1 MQYKWQTDVALEGDF
16 AVAYGRKWHFDDKAV
31 SRIVLKDG
39 EIPFASAR
47 SVVRSELKTGL
58 GNGVSTVYSDF
69 ENYPELS
76 FETRV
81 QVNGTTGMI
90 DFTFV
95 PLKTDGLNI
104 TEVRWPAPVCADEPG
119 SVRRAQHHARSD
131 SAHRLADRD
140 RQGSAVQ
147 RPDVFRKRVH
157 AVVGR
162 GCPRR
167 RVHGGRARALGQ
179 RV

>member
-1 MQYKWQTDVALEGDF
+1 MQYHWEENVKLSGDF
-16 AVAYGRKWHFDDKAV
+16 AEGYGRKWHFDDKSV
-31 SRIVLKDG
+31 CRICLAG
-39 EIPFASAR
+39 GTEIPFASAR

-119 SVRRAQHHARSD
+119 SYAVLNTMQGQILPSLPHRTSQRAFHRNRHAGQQPCD
-131 SAHRLADRD
+131 QGPHR
-140 RQGSAVQ
+140 
-147 RPDVFRKRVH
+147 
-157 AVVGR
+157 
-162 GCPRR
+162 
-167 RVHGGRARALGQ
+167 
-179 RV
+179 

>member
-31 SRIVLKDG
+31 SRVVLKDG

-69 ENYPELS
+69 KNYPELS

-95 PLKTDGLNI
+95 PLKTDSLNI
-104 TEVRWPAPVCADEPG
+104 TEVRWPAPVRADEPG
-119 SVRRAQHHARSD
+119 SYAVLNTMQGQI
-131 SAHRLADRD
+131 LPADWPAEI
-140 RQGSAVQ
+140 GKGAAV
-147 RPDVFRKRVH
+147 
-157 AVVGR
+157 
-162 GCPRR
+162 
-167 RVHGGRARALGQ
+167 
-179 RV
+179 